1 VAQGSGRAGWEP
13 RLAAQIDRQARERAR
28 EAREREKAQEQERT
42 DAGQRTAAEKT
53 TEVER
58 RIAALDQVL
67 TSVLPLPPTTFDR
80 LMKMPDT
87 PRFDARALSRQD
99 PAPDWIDFAPV
110 RSRGLRRFL
119 DAFGRRQR
127 ELASARGRFATAQL
141 EHEQRESQRQQAL
154 AAAKARHDQKI
165 TQQRAA
171 AAARNTQI
179 RRHKS
184 AFDAGDAEAVRW
196 FIGCVLDASRYP
208 DGFPREYQVTYH
220 PDSRDIVVEF
230 GLPPDSIVPSTTGY
244 RYVADRDAAE
254 PLPRPQNEIKQRHE
268 RLIAAVALR
277 TLHEIFSAT
286 PPDVIRAAE
295 FEGYLTSVDPATG
308 KNVRRR
314 LLSLRADRPVFEDLV
329 LAAVEP
335 EACVARLSLVGEPG
349 GAERV
354 EQRAERL
361 QVDR

>member
-220 PDSRDIVVEF
+220 PDSRDVAVEF